1 MATTRVY
8 FDGGAK
14 DGTTLVSGTP
24 IDGNIYQPEGF
35 FDREEFY
42 EQTDETRVV
51 DGVQHTV
58 FRYAGQQ
65 P

>member
-1 MATTRVY
+1 MATTHVY
-8 FDGGAK
+8 FDGGTK
-14 DGTTLVSGTP
+14 HGTTLVADTP

-42 EQTDETRVV
+42 EQTDETRLIG
-51 DGVQHTV
+51 GVRHTV
-58 FRYAGQQ
+58 FRYARQK